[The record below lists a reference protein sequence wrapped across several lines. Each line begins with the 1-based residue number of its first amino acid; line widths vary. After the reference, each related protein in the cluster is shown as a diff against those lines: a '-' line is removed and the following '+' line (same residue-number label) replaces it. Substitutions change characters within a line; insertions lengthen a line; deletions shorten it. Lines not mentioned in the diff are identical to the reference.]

1 MVEEGDT
8 APTFTAAMAA
18 PEHASGR
25 GEYGPQEIEVFD
37 LESALQEG
45 PVVLAFFPGVY
56 SGTCTQELCA
66 FRDWRAEVGALDAQ
80 VVGVS
85 ADTPWSQL
93 AFIDE
98 YGLQY
103 PLVSGFNN
111 DVITDY
117 DLRVPEG
124 PLAGI
129 AGRAVFVVDTDG
141 TVAYKWTDE
150 DPTVI
155 PDVDEI
161 EDALTS
167 VAA

>member
-37 LESALQEG
+37 LESALEAG

-66 FRDWRAEVGALDAQ
+66 FRDWREDLGDLDAEVY
-80 VVGVS
+80 GVS
-85 ADTPWSQL
+85 VDTPWSQL

-103 PLVSGFNN
+103 PLVSGFNT
-111 DVITDY
+111 DVIADY
-117 DLRVPEG
+117 GLEVDEG

-129 AGRAVFVVDTDG
+129 AERAVFVVDTDG
-141 TVAYKWTDE
+141 RIAYKWYDG
-150 DPTVI
+150 DPTAL
-155 PDVDEI
+155 PDVGEI